1 MISHADYPSEKD
13 TVPMLISFVVP
24 CYNEEESLPLFY
36 DEACRVANV
45 LRQQSHAEAEFIFV
59 DDGSGDKTLEKLR
72 ALHAKDERVHYIS
85 FSRNFGK
92 EAGLYAGLKAAKGDY
107 VATLDADLQDPPSL
121 IPEMLQFLL
130 ENKDY
135 DCVATRRKTRKGEP
149 PIRSFFAKMFYR
161 IINKMSGTEIVD
173 GALIFAS

>member
-59 DDGSGDKTLEKLR
+59 DVVLAIKLSKSFEHCMR
-72 ALHAKDERVHYIS
+72 KMNESITFLSPEISAK
-85 FSRNFGK
+85 K
-92 EAGLYAGLKAAKGDY
+92 LLYMRD
-107 VATLDADLQDPPSL
+107 
-121 IPEMLQFLL
+121 
-130 ENKDY
+130 
-135 DCVATRRKTRKGEP
+135 
-149 PIRSFFAKMFYR
+149 
-161 IINKMSGTEIVD
+161 
-173 GALIFAS
+173 